1 MQPQLLE
8 SDAPDLDEDA
18 LIGEAAPATGWRS
31 WSRRT
36 QVLVAV
42 VGGLAV
48 CLAIAVWQ
56 VDRGESRVPLA
67 VPAANAAAVGQA
79 VEQAGIAVEW
89 REGHPWVVASQ
100 AAPAAQVAADVLG
113 ASRPRHTSAG
123 VAEDDH
129 VFLSSEAS
137 RARRLAAT
145 MTALEQMIESQ
156 AGVRSARVV
165 LAEGARPGAPGAA
178 YSGPSGV
185 ATVAM
190 TDGTMSQDMVDA
202 VAALVAGALPGLA
215 PERVAVIDANA
226 QRQRTARSPEARAAA
241 EARAERERVLSDRM
255 RAAIPPAREAA
266 VSLDERTGAAHARVV
281 LSATHVERVLAES
294 SLPADVALATEEA
307 RVVSVAESLLPRG
320 SAGESPSVV
329 VCAERAPS
337 LTVREE
343 STPAAGEA
351 GEPVRAAIE
360 RERTLALG
368 PSTGATGAW
377 DAGTLGLLITAI
389 AAVAAAVLYAQRR
402 NGQRLTPALAG
413 GALRLGGSGVAATAE
428 RREAVADEEAEEGA
442 EAEEAQSGDSGMDA
456 REASDAVRAD
466 PSAAA
471 SVVRTW
477 LDGGYEARAAHLVV
491 ALDSGA
497 AGALLRALPAPQVQ
511 RITVALATLGTP
523 SARHLRAASHELVDE
538 LALARDSGFAG
549 DERSA

>member
-42 VGGLAV
+42 AGGLAV
-48 CLAIAVWQ
+48 CLAIAMWQ
-56 VDRGESRVPLA
+56 VSRGESRVPLA

-89 REGHPWVVASQ
+89 REGHPWVAASQ
-100 AAPAAQVAADVLG
+100 AAPAAQVAADSLG

-156 AGVRSARVV
+156 IGVRSARVV

-190 TDGTMSQDMVDA
+190 VEGTMSQDMVDA

-226 QRQRTARSPEARAAA
+226 QRQRTARSPDARAAA
-241 EARAERERVLSDRM
+241 EVRAERERELSDRV
-255 RAAIPPAREAA
+255 RAAIPPAREAT
-266 VSLDERTGAAHARVV
+266 VSLDERTGAVHARVV
-281 LSATHVERVLAES
+281 LSASHVERMLAES
-294 SLPADVALATEEA
+294 RLPADVALATEEA

-320 SAGESPSVV
+320 SAGEFPTVV
-329 VCAERAPS
+329 VCAEQAPALS
-337 LTVREE
+337 VREE

-368 PSTGATGAW
+368 PSSGAAGAW

-402 NGQRLTPALAG
+402 SGQRLMPALAG
-413 GALRLGGSGVAATAE
+413 SSLRLEGSGMAAAAE
-428 RREAVADEEAEEGA
+428 HRVDAVEHDADDSD
-442 EAEEAQSGDSGMDA
+442 SGDSGMDA

-477 LDGGYEARAAHLVV
+477 LDGGFEARAAHLVV

-538 LALARDSGFAG
+538 LALARDSGYAG
-549 DERSA
+549 DERPA

>member
-36 QVLVAV
+36 QVLAAV
-42 VGGLAV
+42 GSGLAV
-48 CLAIAVWQ
+48 CLAIAMWQ
-56 VDRGESRVPLA
+56 VNRSESRVPLA
-67 VPAANAAAVGQA
+67 VPAASAATAGQA

-89 REGHPWVVASQ
+89 REGHPWVAASQ
-100 AAPAAQVAADVLG
+100 AAPAALVAAESLG
-113 ASRPRHTSAG
+113 ANRTRHTSAG

-145 MTALEQMIESQ
+145 MAALEQMIESQ
-156 AGVRSARVV
+156 NGVRSARVV

-190 TDGTMSQDMVDA
+190 AEGTMSQDMVDA
-202 VAALVAGALPGLA
+202 VAALVAGALPGLT

-226 QRQRTARSPEARAAA
+226 QRQRTARSPDARAAA
-241 EARAERERVLSDRM
+241 EVRAERERVLSDRVK
-255 RAAIPPAREAA
+255 AAIPPAREAA

-281 LSATHVERVLAES
+281 LSATHVERLLAES
-294 SLPADVALATEEA
+294 RLPADVALATEEA
-307 RVVSVAESLLPRG
+307 RVVSVAESLLPLG
-320 SAGESPSVV
+320 SAGEFPSVV
-329 VCAERAPS
+329 VCAEQGPAMS
-337 LTVREE
+337 VREE

-368 PSTGATGAW
+368 PSAGAAGAW

-402 NGQRLTPALAG
+402 NGQRMTPALAS
-413 GALRLGGSGVAATAE
+413 GALRLGGSGFSEVAVQ
-428 RREAVADEEAEEGA
+428 RGVSDADEDHADVDSA
-442 EAEEAQSGDSGMDA
+442 DSGVDA

-549 DERSA
+549 DERPA